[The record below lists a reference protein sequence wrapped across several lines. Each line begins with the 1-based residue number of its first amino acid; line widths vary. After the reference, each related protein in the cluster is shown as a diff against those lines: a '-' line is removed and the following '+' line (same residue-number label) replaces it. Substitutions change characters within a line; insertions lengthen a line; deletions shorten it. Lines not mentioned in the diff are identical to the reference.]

1 MTTIAMTNLGPVSG
15 TNSALV
21 EAAAAVVSA
30 LLPTQCEERLDDLV
44 AAVRVPWAR
53 VSVSG

>member
-30 LLPTQCEERLDDLV
+30 LPTQRAARFEDLV

>member
-1 MTTIAMTNLGPVSG
+1 MTTIAMTNQGPVTG

-21 EAAAAVVSA
+21 EAAAAVVVS
-30 LLPTQCEERLDDLV
+30 LPAPRSDRFDDLV
-44 AAVRVPWAR
+44 AAVRAPWAR